1 MKKRIIAAAVALPVF
16 LIVLLVL
23 PQLATA
29 ILFAAISVVAVWEL
43 MCVTGLVRH
52 LRLFIYSAIMAA
64 AVSIWSFLGCP
75 HGLAVLLLLAYF
87 TALAVELLSAHT
99 ALKFSKVCIAAF
111 SAIVMPLFLSAMV
124 RLQMMENGRFLVL
137 VPCIIAFT
145 ADSGAYFIGRAFG
158 NHKLAPI
165 ISPKKTV
172 EGAVGGAACAVLG
185 MIIYALILRFGFGFS
200 VNYLYAAI
208 YGLFGAVG
216 SIIGDL
222 FYSCVKRQVKIKD
235 YGNILPGHGGVLDR
249 FDSMSV
255 VAPLVEAF
263 MLLIPFAAR
272 AS

>member
-1 MKKRIIAAAVALPVF
+1 MKKRIIAAAVALPAL

-23 PQLATA
+23 PQIATA
-29 ILFAAISVVAVWEL
+29 ILFAVICAVAAWEL

-52 LRLFIYSAIMAA
+52 LRLFIYSAIIA
-64 AVSIWSFLGCP
+64 AVISIWSYLGCP
-75 HGLAVLLLLAYF
+75 RGLALALLLVYF
-87 TALAVELLSAHT
+87 TVLAAELLAAHT
-99 ALKFSKVCIAAF
+99 ALRFSKICVAAF
-111 SAIVMPLFLSAMV
+111 AGLVVPIFLTAIV

-158 NHKLAPI
+158 NHKLAPV

-172 EGAVGGAACAVLG
+172 EGAVGGVVCAILG
-185 MIIYALILRFGFGFS
+185 MVIYSLILRFAFQFN
-200 VNYLYAAI
+200 VNYIYAVL
-208 YGLFGAVG
+208 YGLFGALG
-216 SIIGDL
+216 SIVGDL
-222 FYSCVKRQVKIKD
+222 FFSCIKRQVKIKD

-263 MLLIPFAAR
+263 MLLIPFAVR
-272 AS
+272 TM

>member
-16 LIVLLVL
+16 LVVLLVL

-29 ILFAAISVVAVWEL
+29 VLFAVISIIAVWEL
-43 MCVTGLVRH
+43 LCVTGLVRH

-64 AVSIWSFLGCP
+64 SVSIWSFLGCP

-87 TALAVELLSAHT
+87 IALAAELLAAHT
-99 ALKFSKVCIAAF
+99 ALRFSKVCIAAF
-111 SAIVMPLFLSAMV
+111 SAIVVPLFLSAMV

-172 EGAVGGAACAVLG
+172 EGAVGGVVCAILG
-185 MIIYALILRFGFGFS
+185 MILYAVILRFGFGFS
-200 VNYLYAAI
+200 VNYVYAAI
-208 YGLFGAVG
+208 YGLFGSIG
-216 SIIGDL
+216 SIVGDL

-272 AS
+272 VS

>member
-1 MKKRIIAAAVALPVF
+1 MKKRIIAAAVALPAL

-29 ILFAAISVVAVWEL
+29 ILFAAICIVAVWEL

-64 AVSIWSFLGCP
+64 AISIWSYLGCP

-87 TALAVELLSAHT
+87 IALAAELLSAHT
-99 ALKFSKVCIAAF
+99 ALRFSKVCIASF
-111 SAIVMPLFLSAMV
+111 SAIVVPLFLTAMV

-172 EGAVGGAACAVLG
+172 EGAVGGVVCAILG
-185 MIIYALILRFGFGFS
+185 MIIYAVILHFGFGFS
-200 VNYLYAAI
+200 VNYIYAAI

-235 YGNILPGHGGVLDR
+235 YGNILPGHGGALDR

-272 AS
+272 IS

>member
-1 MKKRIIAAAVALPVF
+1 
-16 LIVLLVL
+16 
-23 PQLATA
+23 
-29 ILFAAISVVAVWEL
+29 
-43 MCVTGLVRH
+43 
-52 LRLFIYSAIMAA
+52 MAA
-64 AVSIWSFLGCP
+64 AVSVWSWLGCP
-75 HGLAVLLLLAYF
+75 RGLGLVLLLVYF
-87 TALAVELLSAHT
+87 TLLAAELLRAHT
-99 ALKFSKVCIAAF
+99 ALPFQVLCVSAFAAL
-111 SAIVMPLFLSAMV
+111 VVPLFLTALV
-124 RLQMMENGRFLVL
+124 RLQMMDNGRFLVL
-137 VPCIIAFT
+137 VPCVIAFT

>member
-124 RLQMMENGRFLVL
+124 R
-137 VPCIIAFT
+137 T
-145 ADSGAYFIGRAFG
+145 S
-158 NHKLAPI
+158 
-165 ISPKKTV
+165 S
-172 EGAVGGAACAVLG
+172 
-185 MIIYALILRFGFGFS
+185 
-200 VNYLYAAI
+200 
-208 YGLFGAVG
+208 
-216 SIIGDL
+216 
-222 FYSCVKRQVKIKD
+222 
-235 YGNILPGHGGVLDR
+235 
-249 FDSMSV
+249 
-255 VAPLVEAF
+255 
-263 MLLIPFAAR
+263 
-272 AS
+272 